1 MSFRY
6 GRRSQSQLDTCDP
19 RLRTLFEMI
28 EPFELARTPDY
39 DREMFDFY
47 RELHGGDLERPVRSP

>member
-1 MSFRY
+1 MP
-6 GRRSQSQLDTCDP
+6 Q